1 MIISRQAVRHLE
13 HAFYK
18 FHAGKFT
25 VNTYKMALR

>member
-13 HAFYK
+13 HAFHK

-25 VNTYKMALR
+25 AKWR